1 MTKANGS
8 LGGRIKQVLKL
19 RGMTQAELARRVGTK
34 QQTISYIVSEDA
46 PATTSRY
53 ATKIA
58 TVLGVNPAWLTTGE
72 GGPTDQTV
80 AVQVEGVTVRA
91 AQLPIL
97 HEDQV
102 VPYLAKQPIQ
112 TKGQLMTDRASA
124 DHAFALEIEGE
135 SMAPVFR
142 PGDRVVIDITVKPEP
157 GDYVAAVLEQSV
169 VTFRRYRARHPGF
182 ELIPENE
189 DWETVTSN
197 DNVRIVGVMVEH
209 RSYRKQRS

>member
-1 MTKANGS
+1 MAKTSGT
-8 LGGRIKQVLKL
+8 LGGRIKQMLKE

-58 TVLGVNPAWLTTGE
+58 AILGVNPAWLTTGE
-72 GGPTDQTV
+72 GNPGDQTV

-97 HEDQV
+97 HADQV
-102 VPYLAKQPIQ
+102 VPYLSK
-112 TKGQLMTDRASA
+112 KLNHFNGQLMTDRASA
-124 DHAFALEIEGE
+124 DHAFALEIDGD
-135 SMAPVFR
+135 SMAPAFR
-142 PGDRVVIDITVKPEP
+142 PGDRVVIDTKIKPEP
-157 GDYVAAVLEQSV
+157 GDYVAALLDDAV

-189 DWETVTSN
+189 DWETVGSG
-197 DNVRIVGVMVEH
+197 DSVRILGVMTEH